1 MNLRLSKAG
10 ISELKIK
17 TISDTGSD
25 MDWSDKIQTVWIS
38 LIKGSK
44 TVPNKIAF
52 VPQEA
57 WIFGGTIRENILVGR
72 EYQKEFYDRVIQAC
86 SLVSDFENF
95 PSRDQTFVGEKG
107 VTLRYFLLLFNHS

>member
-1 MNLRLSKAG
+1 MG
-10 ISELKIK
+10 PYI
-17 TISDTGSD
+17 
-25 MDWSDKIQTVWIS
+25 DWSDKIQTVWVS
-38 LIKGSK
+38 LIKGTK
-44 TVPNKIAF
+44 AVPNKIAF

-107 VTLRYFLLLFNHS
+107 VTLRYFYNLLFNLILKYL

>member
-1 MNLRLSKAG
+1 
-10 ISELKIK
+10 
-17 TISDTGSD
+17 
-25 MDWSDKIQTVWIS
+25 MDWCGNVQTVWIF
-38 LIKGSK
+38 LIKGTK

-72 EYQKEFYDRVIQAC
+72 EYQKDFYDRVIQAC
-86 SLVSDFENF
+86 SLISDFENF

-107 VTLRYFLLLFNHS
+107 VTLRYLFLLLLNHFR

>member
-1 MNLRLSKAG
+1 M
-10 ISELKIK
+10 IV
-17 TISDTGSD
+17 
-25 MDWSDKIQTVWIS
+25 QTVWIC
-38 LIKGSK
+38 LLKGSK
-44 TVPNKIAF
+44 IVPNKIAF

-72 EYQKEFYDRVIQAC
+72 EYQKEFYDRIIQAC

-107 VTLRYFLLLFNHS
+107 VTLR

>member
-1 MNLRLSKAG
+1 MTADVDRN
-10 ISELKIK
+10 
-17 TISDTGSD
+17 
-25 MDWSDKIQTVWIS
+25 VWVS
-38 LIKGSK
+38 PTKGTKS
-44 TVPNKIAF
+44 VPDKIAF

-72 EYQKEFYDRVIQAC
+72 EYEKEFYNRVIQAC

-107 VTLRYFLLLFNHS
+107 VTLRFAFKMIL

>member
-1 MNLRLSKAG
+1 MTADVDRN
-10 ISELKIK
+10 
-17 TISDTGSD
+17 
-25 MDWSDKIQTVWIS
+25 VWVS
-38 LIKGSK
+38 STKGTKS
-44 TVPNKIAF
+44 VPDKIAF

-72 EYQKEFYDRVIQAC
+72 QYEKEFYNRVIQAC

-107 VTLRYFLLLFNHS
+107 VTLRFAFKMTLEPAGP

>member
-1 MNLRLSKAG
+1 M
-10 ISELKIK
+10 
-17 TISDTGSD
+17 GSYI
-25 MDWSDKIQTVWIS
+25 DWSDKIQTVWIS
-38 LIKGSK
+38 LTKGSK

-107 VTLRYFLLLFNHS
+107 VTLR